1 MGRATGWNRLGG
13 SSGGGGGDLDGGAE
27 PLTLTPVADAYVRS
41 DEPSR
46 NFGTTS
52 DLRVRS
58 GSKDV
63 RTYLRFEVTG
73 LDRPANAK
81 LRLFVTDPSPSGGV
95 VSGTSSSWSET
106 GITFATA
113 PAPGAVIAT
122 VGVTTSGTF
131 VEIDLGAIDGD
142 GTYSYVITGKST
154 DLQAYGSRS
163 GANPPRLL
171 ITPTWWVV

>member
-1 MGRATGWNRLGG
+1 MASDGQSYWWNQLGG
-13 SSGGGGGDLDGGAE
+13 TSGGGGGDPGGGVE
-27 PLTLTPVADAYVRS
+27 SLTLTPVADAYVRS

-73 LDRPANAK
+73 LDGLANAK
-81 LRLFVTDPSPSGGV
+81 LRLFVTDPSPSGGT
-95 VSGTSSSWSET
+95 VSATSSSWSET
-106 GITFATA
+106 GITFVTA
-113 PAPGAVIAT
+113 PAPGPVIAT
-122 VGVTTSGTF
+122 AGATTSVTF
-131 VEIDLGAIDGD
+131 VEIDLGTIDGD
-142 GTYSYVITGKST
+142 GMYSYVIPGKST

-171 ITPTWWVV
+171 ITLA